1 MSMFEVWLLFVVLP
15 NIKIPLMILF
25 GLGLFFIL
33 FGWIAYSAG
42 LDLTFNDRKYD
53 HEKNTWSIEVNNKQ
67 KFVDKYLPLL
77 TKGYKI
83 SIVSVIISS
92 FLLCIVPDKKEVAAM
107 VVIPYVSD
115 NPEFKK
121 LPANI
126 AKHLNELLDE
136 YLPSKEEVKTNEQ

>member
-15 NIKIPLMILF
+15 GLHIPIALLGALSLGFLIF
-25 GLGLFFIL
+25 GTVFYYTVLEDI
-33 FGWIAYSAG
+33 
-42 LDLTFNDRKYD
+42 DDRIYNYAEGKYV
-53 HEKNTWSIEVNNKQ
+53 ENNNK
-67 KFVDKYLPLL
+67 KEYENKWRPLL
-77 TKGYKI
+77 FRGYKTAFTTL
-83 SIVSVIISS
+83 IVSSVLLSII
-92 FLLCIVPDKKEVAAM
+92 PNKREVAAM

-136 YLPSKEEVKTNEQ
+136 YLPSKEEVKTNE